1 MSELAP
7 AENAPARNKI
17 TKKTRL
23 KKPDKK
29 FLKYL
34 LKILDDEKA
43 ENVTTIELDGKSE
56 MADYMII
63 ASGRSSRQVI
73 SLSQNISDKIKSKY
87 NIISRIEGKE
97 HGDWVL
103 IDTGDVVVHIFKPE
117 IREFYQLEQMWNS
130 PQSERS

>member
-1 MSELAP
+1 M
-7 AENAPARNKI
+7 
-17 TKKTRL
+17 
-23 KKPDKK
+23 
-29 FLKYL
+29 
-34 LKILDDEKA
+34 KILDEEKA

-56 MADYMII
+56 IADYMVI

-73 SLSQNISDKIKSKY
+73 SLSQNISDEIKSKY
-87 NIISRIEGKE
+87 DIISRIEGKE

-103 IDTGDVVVHIFKPE
+103 IDAGDIVVHIFKPE